1 MDKCLINDSPIDP
14 KSVLSLIVSIKT
26 MVKLFL
32 TLNLP
37 IVASLDQFKTMI
49 DSFNT
54 IVVKTGT
61 GSGKSTVLP
70 PFLVALGYSRVVVT
84 QPRRLPCRAIY
95 QRICNTFD

>member
-1 MDKCLINDSPIDP
+1 
-14 KSVLSLIVSIKT
+14 

-37 IVASLDQFKTMI
+37 IIESLDHFSKMI
-49 DSFNT
+49 DVFNT

-70 PFLVALGYSRVVVT
+70 PFMVALGYSRVIVT

-95 QRICNTFD
+95 NRICNTFD